1 MIYLFYNTSQIKQNG
16 ISIINKESDNM
27 EVKVEKLEKN
37 LVKLDIVIDAKTA
50 AEEYSKACRFLS
62 NNISIPGFRKGKAPM
77 NIVEKHVGGERVK
90 HEALNRIL
98 PAIFANAIAEHQLD
112 VATEPY
118 VENYDFEV
126 GQDAKIVAK
135 IELKPEINLKSYKG
149 LTVDVELP
157 AKDEGAVDKEI
168 QNIAQRFTKLED
180 ITDRAAGKEDI
191 AVIDFDGFVDG
202 EAIKGGSAKNYQLDL
217 TNSNFIEGFADQII
231 GHNVGESFEIKVTF
245 PQEYH
250 EENLK
255 GKPAVFKIKLNAIK
269 FKKYPA
275 IDDELAQR
283 VGPFGSLDELKKDI
297 QSYID
302 SQSEMENK
310 VKVQN
315 AVLEKIISEADV
327 EIPDAMVNREAKIL
341 MDEFQQKITSQG
353 MSWEKFL
360 DSQGQEKI
368 WENLRDEA
376 NRRIKNS
383 LVLSHI
389 AKVEDIK
396 VDDSEF
402 ENKIQEMA
410 KLYKTDEKTIYN
422 QISKDP
428 VMVQSIM
435 QQLISQNITDFL
447 VENNKINYVTK

>member
-1 MIYLFYNTSQIKQNG
+1 MAYLFYNVPRDKNIG
-16 ISIINKESDNM
+16 ISIYKESEKM

-37 LVKLDIVIDAKTA
+37 LVKLDIVIDAKLA
-50 AEEYSKACRFLS
+50 ADEYSKACRFLS
-62 NNISIPGFRKGKAPM
+62 NNVSIPGFRKGKAPV
-77 NIVEKHVGGERVK
+77 NIVEKHVGAERIK

-98 PAIFANAIAEHQLD
+98 PEIFANAIDEHQLD

-118 VENYDFEV
+118 IENYEFEV

-135 IELKPEINLKSYKG
+135 IELKPEINLKAYKD
-149 LTVDVELP
+149 LVIDVELP
-157 AKDEGAVDKEI
+157 AKDESAVDKEI

-180 ITDRAAGKEDI
+180 VTDRAASKEDI
-191 AVIDFDGFVDG
+191 AVIDFDGYVDG

-217 TNSNFIEGFADQII
+217 ENSNFIEGFADQII
-231 GHNVGESFEIKVTF
+231 GHNMGENFEINVTF

-255 GKPAVFKIKLNAIK
+255 GKPAVFKIKLHSLK
-269 FKKYPA
+269 VKKYPA

-302 SQSEMENK
+302 KQFEMESK
-310 VKVQN
+310 VKIQN
-315 AVLEKIISEADV
+315 AVLEKIISEAEV

-368 WENLRDEA
+368 WENLRGEA
-376 NRRIKNS
+376 TRRIKNS

-396 VDDSEF
+396 VEDGEF
-402 ENKIQEMA
+402 EAKIQEMA
-410 KLYKTDEKTIYN
+410 ALYKTDERTIYA

-435 QQLISQNITDFL
+435 QQLVSQSITDFL